1 MVVPS
6 ARAWGFSCFFQ
17 KIRYH
22 KDCKNTE
29 ETWCTERTRENLVLF
44 LCPKIRKE
52 SPYVLK
58 VNVPKEVRGTFG
70 TWICSGRVAN
80 SFDEAGI
87 PLPIPR
93 IIHTKYGNLVKFKI
107 AIDDQYRKGRAIILD
122 VKADGDMAEKVCRMK
137 WLLSI
142 PFQLSAELRGFP
154 ISGSFTTEE
163 TLPCMRVRSCA
174 WQFTQENW
182 HEEPGKPGCG
192 F

>member
-1 MVVPS
+1 M
-6 ARAWGFSCFFQ
+6 
-17 KIRYH
+17 
-22 KDCKNTE
+22 
-29 ETWCTERTRENLVLF
+29 
-44 LCPKIRKE
+44 
-52 SPYVLK
+52 LK

-137 WLLSI
+137 LHLGSHI
-142 PFQLSAELRGFP
+142 TIQGRIKVEDVFEAGGADACLR
-154 ISGSFTTEE
+154 IKLTDIDYT
-163 TLPCMRVRSCA
+163 
-174 WQFTQENW
+174 
-182 HEEPGKPGCG
+182 K
-192 F
+192 